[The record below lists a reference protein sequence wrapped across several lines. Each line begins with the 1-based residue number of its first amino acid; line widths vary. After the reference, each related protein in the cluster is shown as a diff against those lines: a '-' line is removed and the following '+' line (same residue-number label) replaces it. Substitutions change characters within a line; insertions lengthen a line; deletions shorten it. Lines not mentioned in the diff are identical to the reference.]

1 MIVEQTR
8 TVEFQG
14 ITYDAQHGSPFDRGS
29 ADSWYSRPQQPHWYP
44 EGSYNGDRVEAKGMS
59 LQQMREYFRGYEYNE
74 QFGGKKDW
82 D

>member
-1 MIVEQTR
+1 MIAER

-14 ITYDAQHGSPFDRGS
+14 IEYDATHGSPFDRGS

-44 EGSYNGDRVEAKGMS
+44 EGSYNGDRVEAKDMS